1 MKVQIHVLTKF
12 PTDKNNL
19 LSKMAREGAG
29 GPEEGSLEVARAKDP
44 VMFILEKDDPE
55 LLEKL
60 RDFACRKSTFKEDT

>member
-1 MKVQIHVLTKF
+1 
-12 PTDKNNL
+12 
-19 LSKMAREGAG
+19 MAREGAG